1 MFITVFYILQHAT
14 GQQRGRVL
22 VLCAPRRPSCQA
34 GKEEMA
40 TLLRRPHQ
48 GRPSPPATAPQPNFT
63 CLVVAQLV
71 GSHLCG
77 GPAMKG
83 LDVLP
88 LKAIKDHLGDCWQA
102 FFMGAKQ
109 GAAEAPQEHL
119 IVSRAFFLKTLLMSC
134 WSSEI
139 TCKVE
144 E

>member
-1 MFITVFYILQHAT
+1 
-14 GQQRGRVL
+14 
-22 VLCAPRRPSCQA
+22 
-34 GKEEMA
+34 
-40 TLLRRPHQ
+40 
-48 GRPSPPATAPQPNFT
+48 
-63 CLVVAQLV
+63 
-71 GSHLCG
+71 
-77 GPAMKG
+77 MKG